1 MNRDMFL
8 RLLCNNPGW
17 DNMIRRGGPGI
28 MVRFEN
34 VEFLVFRD
42 GALHYLRAVP
52 NNLTT
57 LAVVRNFNTLMS
69 SCRRELAAE
78 LDNWNMVRLMRD
90 DNEGDR

>member
-1 MNRDMFL
+1 MNREIFL
-8 RLLCNNPGW
+8 SLLRNNPGW
-17 DNMIRRGGPGI
+17 DNLTRRGGPGI
-28 MVRFEN
+28 RVRFEN
-34 VEFLVFRD
+34 VDFLVFRD

-52 NNLTT
+52 HDPTT

-78 LDNWNMVRLMRD
+78 LDHWNMVRLMRD